1 MIPVVDGRKKL
12 RGEERRGVERRV
24 VAQANRTLEVDGRQQ
39 TLTCQGG
46 FLRSEFLQSI
56 SAFQE

>member
-39 TLTCQGG
+39 TLTCQGV

>member
-1 MIPVVDGRKKL
+1 MIPVVDGRS
-12 RGEERRGVERRV
+12 REERRGVERRV

-39 TLTCQGG
+39 TLTCQGVL
-46 FLRSEFLQSI
+46 LRSEFLQSI

>member
-12 RGEERRGVERRV
+12 RRRVERRV